1 MRSTLKMV
9 GVLLCVLLGLVVF
22 AVVKETLPK
31 IKKAA
36 REPNAVDDFIG
47 KTAVDRYLD
56 IQEKSESFNLPAL
69 RTSIMMFYTENGRYP
84 QSMQELEDRG
94 GASSSVTR
102 DKRGALLDLQIT
114 NQEATI
120 TSPGNDRIFGTTDDI
135 SNKIRL

>member
-84 QSMQELEDRG
+84 QSMQE
-94 GASSSVTR
+94 S
-102 DKRGALLDLQIT
+102 
-114 NQEATI
+114 
-120 TSPGNDRIFGTTDDI
+120 
-135 SNKIRL
+135 